1 MRSRDGGDLDQA
13 PGEGRKDTLLL
24 GAQIADLRI
33 HVAKVHFNT
42 WITLKYFND
51 RCGTGI
57 EGAWAVAR
65 SWAFPFSASLAA
77 GGCFDSASSPA

>member
-13 PGEGRKDTLLL
+13 PGEGSKNTLLL
-24 GAQIADLRI
+24 DAQIADLRI
-33 HVAKVHFNT
+33 HVEKVHFNT

-57 EGAWAVAR
+57 EGSDCNRAYQEHPGEPRAR
-65 SWAFPFSASLAA
+65 EV
-77 GGCFDSASSPA
+77 